1 MKPSSEQRLQKIHPA
16 LATAVRAMIADL
28 SAKGL
33 IVEVVQGMRTFAEQD
48 ELYAKGRTRPGQI
61 VTQARGGESNHNY
74 GLAVDLCPFTDD
86 KPDWNAPMSA
96 WAAIG
101 AAAEKHGLE
110 WGGGWKKF
118 IDKPHVQLPAMTVKE
133 CARCH
138 ADGGMDAVWATAA
151 QRIGWTGAL
160 REAPRRAKRKR
171 KSVRRRRSATTKS
184 PRRRNATAKS
194 LSRRRAT
201 AKSLSRRSATAR
213 RRTAARRRTR

>member
-1 MKPSSEQRLQKIHPA
+1 MKPSSEKRLQQTHPA
-16 LATAVRAMIADL
+16 LASAVRAMIADL

-33 IVEVVQGMRTFAEQD
+33 VVEIVQGLRTFAEQD
-48 ELYAKGRTRPGQI
+48 ELYAKGRTKPGQI

-110 WGGGWKKF
+110 WGGQWKKF

-138 ADGGMDAVWATAA
+138 ADGGLDAVWTTAS
-151 QRIGWTGAL
+151 QRIGWAG
-160 REAPRRAKRKR
+160 
-171 KSVRRRRSATTKS
+171 VRREVS
-184 PRRRNATAKS
+184 
-194 LSRRRAT
+194 RRAT
-201 AKSLSRRSATAR
+201 RRKTVKRRKTTAVTRRRKRANKATRRSR
-213 RRTAARRRTR
+213 

>member
-16 LATAVRAMIADL
+16 LASAVRAMIADL
-28 SAKGL
+28 AAKGL

-48 ELYAKGRTRPGQI
+48 ELYAKGRTRPGEI

-74 GLAVDLCPFTDD
+74 GLAVDLCPFTND
-86 KPDWNAPMSA
+86 KPDWNAPVSA

-110 WGGGWKKF
+110 WGGQWKKF

-138 ADGGMDAVWATAA
+138 ADGGMDAVWTTAS
-151 QRIGWTGAL
+151 QRIGWAGVP
-160 REAPRRAKRKR
+160 REI
-171 KSVRRRRSATTKS
+171 S
-184 PRRRNATAKS
+184 
-194 LSRRRAT
+194 RRAT
-201 AKSLSRRSATAR
+201 RRKTIKRRKTTAVTRRRKSANKATRRSR
-213 RRTAARRRTR
+213 